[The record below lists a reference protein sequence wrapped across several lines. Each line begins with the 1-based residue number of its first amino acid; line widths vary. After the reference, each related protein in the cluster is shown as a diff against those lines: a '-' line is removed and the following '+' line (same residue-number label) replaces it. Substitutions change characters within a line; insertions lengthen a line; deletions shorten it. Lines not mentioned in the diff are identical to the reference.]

1 MKDFIEILGGT
12 ILIVDDS
19 PVNIRIL
26 ESILE
31 KSGYDT
37 IIAMDGPE
45 CLEKSKKSCPDL
57 VLLDIKMPGMSGIDV
72 CKILS
77 QDKETKD
84 IPIIF
89 ITASMDDGLLLDA
102 FESGGI
108 DYVRKPIN
116 RVELLARIK
125 SVLTQ
130 KRLAERLF
138 KEEKLRGVLE
148 IAGAVC
154 HELNQPLQVISG
166 ISELLLMENFEDNRQ
181 HSDIRK
187 IRDQVFRMAE
197 ITKKL
202 MGITRYSAK
211 DYVGKTMIFDI
222 DKASNLSAC

>member
-31 KSGYDT
+31 RSGYDT

-181 HSDIRK
+181 HNDIRK

-202 MGITRYSAK
+202 MGITRYSAR
-211 DYVGKTMIFDI
+211 DYIGKTMIFDI
-222 DKASNLSAC
+222 DKASTLSAG

>member
-1 MKDFIEILGGT
+1 MKDFIEISGST

-19 PVNIRIL
+19 TVNIRIL
-26 ESILE
+26 QSILE

-37 IIAMDGPE
+37 IIAMDGAE
-45 CLEKSKKSCPDL
+45 CIEKSKRSGPDL
-57 VLLDIKMPGMSGIDV
+57 VLLDITMPGMSGIEV
-72 CKILS
+72 CKVLR
-77 QDKETKD
+77 QDRQTKD

-89 ITASMDDGLLLDA
+89 VTASMDDGLLLDA

-130 KRLAERLF
+130 KRLVERLF

-166 ISELLLMENFEDNRQ
+166 ISELLLMENSEDNRQ
-181 HSDIRK
+181 YNDIRK

-197 ITKKL
+197 ITNKL
-202 MGITRYSAK
+202 MGITRYTTK
-211 DYVGKTMIFDI
+211 DYIGKTMIFDI
-222 DKASNLSAC
+222 DKASTLGAC